1 MSVIKSVADTAADC
15 ARAATGVP
23 PRVYVILGAP
33 GVGKGTQARLF
44 AERFGLP
51 QISTGDILRALA
63 TEDTPL
69 GRELRATLAAGRLA
83 SDELLARVIQERTS
97 APDCAAGYILDGFP
111 RTPRQAELLEEIA
124 ARQGKEILV
133 LKLIVP
139 RASLVK
145 RLTGRRTCPRCG
157 EIYNVYL
164 KPPRFDE
171 TCDRDGTPLT
181 RRSDDNEETVSTR
194 VATYEQLTKPLTDY
208 YLSSGRLVKI
218 QAEKPVAEVFDE
230 LCAAAA
236 EA

>member
-1 MSVIKSVADTAADC
+1 MSVIKTVVNTATDYK
-15 ARAATGVP
+15 RAMTGVP

-51 QISTGDILRALA
+51 QISTGDILRAMA
-63 TEDTPL
+63 KADTPL
-69 GRELRATLAAGRLA
+69 GRELRETLAAGRLA
-83 SDELLARVIQERTS
+83 GDELLARVIQERTS
-97 APDCAAGYILDGFP
+97 APDCAGGYILDGFP
-111 RTPRQAELLEEIA
+111 RTLRQAELLEEVA

-145 RLTGRRTCPRCG
+145 RLTGRRTCARCG

-164 KPPRFDE
+164 KPPQFDE
-171 TCDRDGTPLT
+171 TCDLDGTPLAH
-181 RRSDDNEETVSTR
+181 RSDDNEETVSTR

-208 YLSSGRLVKI
+208 YLERGRLVKI
-218 QAEKPVAEVFDE
+218 QAEKPVSEVFGE